1 MRRRAGKSGFAPQR
15 LKRLPSI
22 VSKLQRLPRLRLSEI
37 QDIGGC
43 RVVVPTADDASN
55 VASDLMESRIRHE
68 LVRYRASQTEGATG
82 IRNRRQLGLIDNC

>member
-1 MRRRAGKSGFAPQR
+1 
-15 LKRLPSI
+15 

-82 IRNRRQLGLIDNC
+82 IRNRRQLVLQRQFIWNGDFLGQLEPDNVLP